1 MQVKPVLRNLV
12 RHEQLAGGLKQE
24 ALAQIRLTHLPPV
37 VLGAVQAGV
46 GVSPEAYVVTQ
57 LLGRRD
63 GRRTTQARAASILV
77 LLIVSQQPFRV
88 SWSHR
93 RALSNAAASE

>member
-1 MQVKPVLRNLV
+1 MIPARLTLRPSCCWQVKPVLRNLV

-24 ALAQIRLTHLPPV
+24 ALAHIKDTHLPPV

-63 GRRTTQARAASILV
+63 GRRTTQARAASSILV
-77 LLIVSQQPFRV
+77 LF
-88 SWSHR
+88 
-93 RALSNAAASE
+93 

>member
-1 MQVKPVLRNLV
+1 MLRNLV

-24 ALAQIRLTHLPPV
+24 ALAQIRVTRLPPV

-77 LLIVSQQPFRV
+77 LFIIVSQQPFRV

>member
-24 ALAQIRLTHLPPV
+24 ALAQIVDVVLPPV

-63 GRRTTQARAASILV
+63 GRRTTQARAASSILV
-77 LLIVSQQPFRV
+77 LF
-88 SWSHR
+88 
-93 RALSNAAASE
+93 

>member
-1 MQVKPVLRNLV
+1 MLRNLV

-24 ALAQIRLTHLPPV
+24 ALEQICDTHLPPV

-63 GRRTTQARAASILV
+63 GRRTTQARPATSILV
-77 LLIVSQQPFRV
+77 LFYVVSQQPFRV